1 MHRSSGLIRSFLQEV
16 STFGINEWTL
26 SLTIQLNDRQFQAAL
41 RQAQRRKGQR
51 AGDDTEDKKLGGL
64 RVDFSGLDEGGMFP
78 AKKRVY
84 TTGRPGS
91 LCLLNYSQL
100 VIGAHFTL
108 CQAWS
113 SLPRWTSI
121 CRPTS
126 TRCYLRRLLAWFTYR
141 HCSFFLHRSLLNR

>member
-91 LCLLNYSQL
+91 LCLLNYSTL
-100 VIGAHFTL
+100 VIGVHLHCVRHGVL
-108 CQAWS
+108 CRDGQA
-113 SLPRWTSI
+113 LAV
-121 CRPTS
+121 
-126 TRCYLRRLLAWFTYR
+126 LRRLGAAYGDCWRGLRIDIAPSSYIEAY
-141 HCSFFLHRSLLNR
+141 